1 MARKTTLL
9 WGTEALECYL
19 QFQYA
24 DWTGLATFN
33 MSENYHRL
41 KQHAKYTYAA
51 AITLTF
57 VVFVILRKSDRRRES
72 FIPVHI
78 KFTC

>member
-1 MARKTTLL
+1 MARKITLL
-9 WGTEALECYL
+9 WGTETLECYL

-24 DWTGLATFN
+24 GWAMFN
-33 MSENYHRL
+33 MPENYRRL
-41 KQHAKYTYAA
+41 KQHAKYTYAT

-57 VVFVILRKSDRRRES
+57 VVFVILRKSVRRGES